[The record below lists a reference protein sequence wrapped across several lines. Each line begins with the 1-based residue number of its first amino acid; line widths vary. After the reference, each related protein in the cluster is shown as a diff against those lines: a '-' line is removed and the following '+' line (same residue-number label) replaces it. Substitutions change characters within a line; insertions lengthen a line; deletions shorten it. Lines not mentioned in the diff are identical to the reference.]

1 MRILLPALP
10 ERLANLL
17 EVVGDGG
24 RGVGRLAQVERV
36 VDDCPD
42 RAVLAVVGKL
52 LVLGDRALLEGLVDR
67 VLNVV
72 SEAGRVDDGLKDR
85 VGVAR
90 VARVVE
96 SGTNLGL
103 ESREGERDGLV
114 VDDLGLA
121 LGGR

>member
-17 EVVGDGG
+17 EVVGNGG
-24 RGVGRLAQVERV
+24 RGVGRLAQIERV
-36 VDDCPD
+36 VDDGPD

-52 LVLGDRALLEGLVDR
+52 FVLGDRALLEGLVNR
-67 VLNVV
+67 VLDVV
-72 SEAGRVDDGLKDR
+72 GEAGRVDHGLEDR
-85 VGVAR
+85 VSVAR

-96 SGTNLGL
+96 AGTNLGL
-103 ESREGERDGLV
+103 ESREVERNGLV